1 MKKTFSL
8 FLAISTITFSS
19 FAQSNQ
25 NDESLNWFKKT
36 TEVIS
41 SQLNKAALVYK
52 PGKNPRSVNPDNT
65 VRLAGLTDWTTGF
78 FPGSLWYGY
87 ELTGDKTLAT
97 EAKKF
102 TLALDSIR
110 NIKNTHD
117 LGFMLYCSYGN
128 AYRITN
134 DKIYLPALK
143 DGATNLYARFSPIVG
158 AIRSWDFT
166 WWHYPVIIDNM
177 MNLEYLYWGAKQF
190 DKPDYANAANT
201 HALTTMKNHFRND
214 YSSYHLVDYDPKT
227 GKVLRK
233 ATHQGVT
240 DESAWARGQAW
251 GLYGYTMCYANSKN
265 PKFLQQAIHIASFI
279 MNHPRMPK
287 DKVPVW
293 DFDVHN
299 AMDTEERAPRD
310 ASAAAVIASA
320 LLDLSTQVKDGKK
333 YADYAE
339 EILKSLSSDAYLAK
353 PGENNYFLLKHS
365 VGAFLYNSEIDTP
378 LDYADYYYLE
388 ALNRYAAIKK
398 IGLQKK

>member
-1 MKKTFSL
+1 MKKTFNL
-8 FLAISTITFSS
+8 FLVLSTITFSV
-19 FAQSNQ
+19 FAKPVQ
-25 NDESLNWFKKT
+25 DDPSLLWFKKT
-36 TEVIS
+36 TEVVQF
-41 SQLNKAALVYK
+41 QLNKAAQTYK
-52 PGKNPRSVNPDNT
+52 PGKNPRSVNPNGT

-87 ELTGDKTLAT
+87 ELTGDKTLAE

-117 LGFMLYCSYGN
+117 VGFMLYCSYGN
-128 AYRITN
+128 AYRITG
-134 DKIYLPALK
+134 DKIYLPVLA
-143 DGATNLYARFSPIVG
+143 DGAANLYARFSPTVG
-158 AIRSWDFT
+158 TIRSWDFP
-166 WWHYPVIIDNM
+166 WLHYPVIIDNM
-177 MNLEYLYWGAKQF
+177 MNLEYLYWSALQF
-190 DKPDYANAANT
+190 NKPEYTNAASK
-201 HALTTMKNHFRND
+201 HALTTMKNHYRKD

-233 ATHQGVT
+233 GTHQGVT

-251 GLYGYTMCYANSKN
+251 GLYGYTMCYANTKN
-265 PKFLQQAIHIASFI
+265 PKFLQQAEHIASFI

-299 AMDTEERAPRD
+299 ALDTAELAPRD

-339 EILKSLSSDAYLAK
+339 DILKSLSSDIYLAK
-353 PGENNYFLLKHS
+353 PGENNYFILKHS

-378 LDYADYYYLE
+378 IDYADYYYLE
-388 ALNRYAAIKK
+388 ALKRYATIKK
-398 IGLQKK
+398 IEI